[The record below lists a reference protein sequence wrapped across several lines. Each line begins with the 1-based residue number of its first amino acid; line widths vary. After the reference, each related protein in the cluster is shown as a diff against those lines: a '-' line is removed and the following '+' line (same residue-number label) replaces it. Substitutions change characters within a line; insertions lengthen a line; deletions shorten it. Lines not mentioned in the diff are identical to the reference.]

1 MGSDGRRG
9 SLTAVGAV
17 SPPGGDLSEPVS
29 QGTMRIVKVFWA
41 LDASLAYARHFPA
54 VNWLNSYSLYL
65 DSLRPWF
72 EEHLGKAFVQNRT
85 QAMLL
90 LQHEASLNEI
100 VQLVG
105 KDAWRLGIS

>member
-1 MGSDGRRG
+1 
-9 SLTAVGAV
+9 
-17 SPPGGDLSEPVS
+17 
-29 QGTMRIVKVFWA
+29 MRNVKVFWA

-72 EEHLGKAFVQNRT
+72 EENLGKAFVQNRT
-85 QAMLL
+85 QAMRL
-90 LQHEASLNEI
+90 LQQEASLNEI

-105 KDAWRLGIS
+105 